1 MTAYSVET
9 KLSSEEAIEAAVTY
23 FGEGGLGLRAEE
35 QGPCC
40 AYFEG
45 GGGFVRVTVSE
56 GEKRTTVDLET
67 REWNYQVKR
76 FMQEIKRAR

>member
-1 MTAYSVET
+1 MARYGVET
-9 KLSSEEAIEAAVTY
+9 KLSPEEVVKKAVAY
-23 FGEGGLGLRAEE
+23 FGEDGLGLKTEE

-56 GEKRTTVDLET
+56 GGKRATVNLET
-67 REWNYQVKR
+67 REWDYHVKR
-76 FMQEIKRAR
+76 FMQEIG